1 MKKYLM
7 GGIAAVAICAAFTS
21 CSKNNDVFDQN
32 AVQQMEEQ
40 KKQEAINKNIEAAK
54 VNYAAAFEKAFGKVG
69 ANVDWGFGSKAKT
82 RSVNVNGNLWE
93 TQPSVTKAE
102 AEAVYAWVNRAKAD
116 IPKESYS
123 EVSPVDL
130 KNFFVSQVWGGK
142 SDDAN
147 CLYLNGDQM
156 IEASKGRTYQNNE
169 KVHGASK
176 MNHLQISKSDTRLGD
191 GQAEL
196 DSNWDH
202 ANNFNAGNN
211 YDWDGNTMFVDWG
224 TKNFAYHSTEDS
236 KYHDKWIIVD
246 GSYITDAE
254 GVNHAGQYY
263 VCFDFI
269 ATNPNIKTKFRAWVP
284 GNNSGE
290 VLERGPFE
298 VSGAYTM
305 ESAIAAGVKI
315 TVEGKEYTIS
325 DATITQNGVERPMF
339 AIEGYVGGNMF
350 VPANEYYTDWIVR
363 LVEAKPKTTPLYRVI
378 AEDLNATEA
387 SDFDFN
393 DVVFDVV
400 KAENGKTTLRLIACG
415 GIYKL
420 TVAGVEVHEK
430 FGQQATDDKYPMIN
444 TGAKANIN
452 GLAPVEFDING
463 TFDTPEK
470 INNIEIRVWKP
481 GTGDDGIALTAEKG
495 KAACKILVDNS
506 FEVVPERQG
515 IGNEYGLFQ
524 SYVRGEWDSIV
535 DGKWWI
541 KK

>member
-21 CSKNNDVFDQN
+21 CSKSNDIYDAG
-32 AVQQMEEQ
+32 AVEQQ
-40 KKQEAINKNIEAAK
+40 KQEAINKNIETAK
-54 VNYAAAFEKAFGKVG
+54 ANYAAAFEKAFGKVG
-69 ANVDWGFGSKAKT
+69 SNVDWGFGSKATT
-82 RSVNVNGNLWE
+82 RSVDVNGNLWE

-142 SDDAN
+142 NDDAN

-470 INNIEIRVWKP
+470 INSIEIRVWKP